1 MKESKHVYLPLFEIG
16 DGVERERDIYE
27 FQAPK
32 VLIEQLGWSPSF
44 SLGSDFG
51 ELGFAWGGR

>member
-16 DGVERERDIYE
+16 GGVKREICE
-27 FQAPK
+27 FQDSK
-32 VLIEQLGWSPSF
+32 ELIEQLGWTPSF
-44 SLGSDFG
+44 SLGWDFG

>member
-1 MKESKHVYLPLFEIG
+1 MKESKHVYLPLFENG
-16 DGVERERDIYE
+16 DGVEREICE

-32 VLIEQLGWSPSF
+32 VLIEQLGWSPNF
-44 SLGSDFG
+44 FLGWDFG